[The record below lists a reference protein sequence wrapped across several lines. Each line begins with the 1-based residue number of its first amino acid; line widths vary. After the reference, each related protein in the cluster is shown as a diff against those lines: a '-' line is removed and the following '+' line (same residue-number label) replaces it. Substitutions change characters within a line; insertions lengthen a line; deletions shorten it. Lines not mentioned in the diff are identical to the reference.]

1 MLERLRTMMRK
12 EAIVVLRDPR
22 MRTVVFVAPIIQLV
36 IFGYAANTDVRHVRT
51 AVLDL
56 DNTPASR
63 ELVARFAGS
72 TYFDIV
78 SYVATADAAQSLVD
92 RGSARAIIRLDK
104 GFQEDL
110 DAGRTAAVQLIV
122 DGVDSST
129 AGVVLKYAGEIATA
143 YSRQQ
148 IGRRL
153 DRLTG
158 AGPRPGQVVLEPRVW
173 FNENL
178 ESRNFYVPGI
188 IANLVMLITL
198 ILTSMSIVREREIGT
213 MEQVMVTPITPAE
226 LILGKTIPFAI
237 ISFIVVLLVTTVGVF
252 WFGVPIRGSL
262 VLLAAATTLYLLSA
276 AGLGLLVSTICKTQ
290 QQAMMSTFFIM
301 FPAILLSGFVFP
313 IANMPLPVQWLTLA
327 DPLRYFI
334 VVLRGIFLKGVGI
347 SILWPQLLGLAAIG
361 TFVVTLAAKRFHKT
375 LA

>member
-12 EAIVVLRDPR
+12 ETIVVLRDPR

-36 IFGYAANTDVRHVRT
+36 IFGYAANTDVRHART
-51 AVLDL
+51 AIMDL

-63 ELVARFAGS
+63 SLIARFIGS
-72 TYFDIV
+72 DYFRAV
-78 SYVATADAAQSLVD
+78 GYVDNSQQAQNIID
-92 RGSARAIIRLDK
+92 RGNARAVIRIAK

-110 DAGRTAAVQLIV
+110 DAGRTAQVQLIV

-129 AGVVLKYAGEIATA
+129 AGVILKYAGEIA
-143 YSRQQ
+143 SVFSQEQ
-148 IGRRL
+148 IDRRL
-153 DRLTG
+153 NRLVG
-158 AGPRPGQVVLEPRVW
+158 AGPRPGAVVLEPRVW

-213 MEQVMVTPITPAE
+213 MEQVMVTPIRPVE
-226 LILGKTIPFAI
+226 FILGKTIPFAI

-252 WFGVPIRGSL
+252 WFKVPIRGSL
-262 VLLAAATTLYLLSA
+262 ALLALATALYLLSA
-276 AGLGLLVSTICKTQ
+276 SGLGLFVSTICKTQ
-290 QQAMMSTFFIM
+290 QQAMMSTFFII

-313 IANMPLPVQWLTLA
+313 IANMPLPVRWLTLA

-334 VVLRGIFLKGVGI
+334 VVLRGIFLKGVGFWT
-347 SILWPQLLGLAAIG
+347 LWPQLVGLAVIG
-361 TFVVTLAAKRFHKT
+361 ISVVTLAAKRFHKT
-375 LA
+375 LG